1 MNCRISLAL
10 SKLRTR
16 PFDSAKTPLV
26 YCEVMVEGPVE
37 PQSTEGAALNLPN
50 ALTLL
55 RIFLVPVLVVLL
67 LTRAQHGL
75 YAGATVFGI
84 AVLTDYLDG
93 YLARRRNEVTR
104 LGMLLDPLADKLLT
118 AAAFLSLVEMGRV
131 PAWMAMIIIGRE
143 LAVTG
148 LRNVAAGRGIVIAA
162 SALGKGKMVSQVVAI
177 FLLLLSE
184 AFPILEVP
192 GIVVLWGVVALT
204 VISGAVY
211 FWRFW
216 KDVLRAGVRPS
227 TEVPGE
233 PYPQRGARA
242 EVK

>member
-1 MNCRISLAL
+1 M
-10 SKLRTR
+10 
-16 PFDSAKTPLV
+16 D
-26 YCEVMVEGPVE
+26 GP
-37 PQSTEGAALNLPN
+37 SLNLPN
-50 ALTLL
+50 ALTVL

-75 YAGATVFGI
+75 FAGAAVFGI

-104 LGMLLDPLADKLLT
+104 LGMLLDPIADKLLT

-131 PAWMAMIIIGRE
+131 PAWMVMIILGRE

-148 LRNVAAGRGIVIAA
+148 LRNVAAGRGIVIPA
-162 SALGKGKMVSQVVAI
+162 SPLGKGKMVSQVVAI

-184 AFPILEVP
+184 RYPLLDLPATVL
-192 GIVVLWGVVALT
+192 LWGVVGLT
-204 VISGAVY
+204 VISGAAY

-216 KDVLRAGVRPS
+216 RDVVRPAPRPAPQG
-227 TEVPGE
+227 TGE
-233 PYPQRGARA
+233 TYSENAARA
-242 EVK
+242 EAK